1 MATRTQPIELSVATT
16 EDRGQIYRLR
26 HQVYASELHQHPEN
40 AERVLVDRLDAIN
53 TYVVAKCEG
62 EVVGFIAITPPTPT
76 GYSIDKYFLRDDLS
90 LIFDTG
96 LYEVRLLTVTRG
108 FRRGPLA
115 GLLMYAAL
123 RLAESQQA
131 TTIIAIGRIE
141 LLDLY
146 TRVGLKPLGPRTMSG
161 AVTYELMA
169 ASVAELNQHLTP
181 WQSVIE
187 RLGRQIAWR
196 LEGVSERPRPS
207 CYHGG
212 AFFSAIGDTFDT
224 LERKDT
230 VINADVLDAWFDP
243 SPGVLHK
250 LTEHLGFAVRTSPPT
265 HAEGLQRTIAAIRDV
280 PDRSVLPG
288 AGSSDLIFA
297 GFQRWMTPASR
308 VLILDPMYGEYA
320 HVLEAVIGAHVD
332 RFRLS
337 RNQSYDIESSSLTAA
352 LEAGY
357 DWVVLVNPNS
367 PTGRHCPRRALERIV
382 ADAPATTRFW
392 LDETYVDYVGPEQSL
407 ERLAASSANVVICKS
422 MSKAYALSGVRAAYL
437 CGAPALIDELR
448 SVCPPWSVS
457 LPGQIAACEAL
468 KSTDYYQ
475 AAWQETHVLRVELE
489 HDLRQLGWD
498 VIPGCANFLLCSLP
512 STGPSAAEVVARG
525 RRFGLFVRDVSNM
538 GTALGRHALR
548 VAVKDRETNRRM
560 LVILR
565 NVVDELS
572 APYTPASASA
582 IAATVR

>member
-1 MATRTQPIELSVATT
+1 MATRTQPIELSLATT
-16 EDRGQIYRLR
+16 DDREQIYRLR

-40 AERVLVDRLDAIN
+40 AERLLVDPLDAIN
-53 TYVVAKCEG
+53 TYVVARCAER
-62 EVVGFIAITPPTPT
+62 VVGFVAITPPTPR
-76 GYSIDKYFLRDDLS
+76 GYSIDKYFQRDDLS
-90 LIFDTG
+90 LMFDAG
-96 LYEVRLLTVTRG
+96 MFEVRLLTVTRG

-115 GLLMYAAL
+115 GLLMYGAL
-123 RLAESQQA
+123 RFAESQGA

-146 TRVGLKPLGPRTMSG
+146 TRVGLKPLGRRTTSG

-169 ASVAELNQHLTP
+169 ARVAELNQHLTP
-181 WQSVIE
+181 LQPVIE
-187 RLGRQIAWR
+187 RLGRRIAWR
-196 LEGVSERPRPS
+196 LDGVSERPRPS

-224 LERKDT
+224 LDRKNT

-243 SPGVLHK
+243 APAILNK

-280 PDRSVLPG
+280 PDGSVLPG

-297 GFQRWMTPASR
+297 AFQRWMTPASR

-320 HVLEAVIGAHVD
+320 HVLDAVIGANVN
-332 RFRLS
+332 RLPLS
-337 RNQSYDIESSSLTAA
+337 RNRSYDIDGPSLTAA

-367 PTGRHCPRRALERIV
+367 PTGRHFPRRALELIV
-382 ADAPATTRFW
+382 ANAPATTRFW
-392 LDETYVDYVGPEQSL
+392 LDETYVDYVGPEHSL
-407 ERLAASSANVVICKS
+407 ERFAASSANVVICKS

-437 CGAPALIDELR
+437 CGAPALIDDLR

-468 KSTDYYQ
+468 KSADYYR
-475 AAWQETHVLRVELE
+475 AAWQETHVLRVELQR
-489 HDLRQLGWD
+489 DLGRLGWD

-512 STGPSAAEVVARG
+512 SAGPNAAEVVARA
-525 RRFGLFVRDVSNM
+525 RRFGLFVRDVTNM
-538 GTALGRHALR
+538 GSTLGRHALR
-548 VAVKDRETNRRM
+548 VAVKDRDTNHRM
-560 LVILR
+560 LEILR
-565 NVVDELS
+565 YVLDEKG
-572 APYTPASASA
+572 APYTTSSVSA

>member
-1 MATRTQPIELSVATT
+1 MARTQPIELSLATT
-16 EDRGQIYRLR
+16 DDREQIYRLR
-26 HQVYASELHQHPEN
+26 HQVYASELQQHRENPE
-40 AERVLVDRLDAIN
+40 RMLVDRLDAIN
-53 TYVVAKCEG
+53 TYIVARCADR
-62 EVVGFIAITPPTPT
+62 VVGFVAITPPTPQ
-76 GYSIDKYFLRDDLS
+76 GYSIDKYFQRDHLP
-90 LIFDTG
+90 LTFDDG

-123 RLAESQQA
+123 RFAESRDA
-131 TTIIAIGRIE
+131 TTIVAIGRIE

-146 TRVGLKPLGPRTMSG
+146 TRVGLMPLGRRTTSG

-169 ASVAELNQHLTP
+169 ARVAELNQHLTP

-187 RLGRQIAWR
+187 RLGRQITWR
-196 LEGVSERPRPS
+196 VAGVSERPRPS

-212 AFFSAIGDTFDT
+212 AFFTAMGDTFET

-243 SPGVLHK
+243 SPAILEK
-250 LTEHLGFAVRTSPPT
+250 LTAHLGFAVRTSPPT
-265 HAEGLQRTIAAIRDV
+265 HAEGLRRTIAAVRGV
-280 PDRSVLPG
+280 PETSVLPG

-297 GFQRWMTPASR
+297 AFQRWMTPLSR

-320 HVLEAVIGAHVD
+320 HVLDTVIGANVD

-337 RNQSYDIESSSLTAA
+337 RHRSYDIDGPSLTAA
-352 LEAGY
+352 LHAGY

-367 PTGRHCPRRALERIV
+367 PTGRHFPRHGLERIV
-382 ADAPATTRFW
+382 ANAPATTRFW
-392 LDETYVDYVGPEQSL
+392 IDETYVDYVGPEHSL
-407 ERLAASSANVVICKS
+407 ERLAAFSPNVVICKS

-468 KSTDYYQ
+468 KATDYYRP
-475 AAWQETHVLRVELE
+475 AWRETHALRMELQR
-489 HDLRQLGWD
+489 DLSGLGWD

-512 STGPSAAEVVARG
+512 TGGPDAAEVVARA
-525 RRFGLFVRDVSNM
+525 RRLGLFLRDVANM
-538 GTALGRHALR
+538 GSTLGRHALR
-548 VAVKDRETNRRM
+548 VAVKDRATNHKM
-560 LVILR
+560 LEILR
-565 NVVDELS
+565 YVLDEKD
-572 APYTPASASA
+572 ARCTPSSESA